1 MTDKEKIAYIVGMA
15 VAIGFKLGLRK
26 QGLSFDA
33 NTNNPYW
40 VTTENGHHFLID
52 KFGTIQGGRLK
63 GTPIDNV
70 KKHYSG
76 IKNKKEKNI
85 NAGAE
90 LSRSYGP
97 EIKTKL
103 AGVDAIRKISR
114 CRFGHIKDLWDRK
127 SVGKIDLMWGTPS
140 MGLCH
145 MYKRVK
151 ESKGKLKESEFFKI
165 IDTAISKGHIYQNDR
180 DTSLLAVD
188 PKSKM
193 AVVISKNFKGNG
205 GVLVPITIRP
215 LEPRKLETL
224 KRIE

>member
-15 VAIGFKLGLRK
+15 VALGFKLRLRR
-26 QGLSFDA
+26 QCISLDA
-33 NTNNPYW
+33 NANNPYR

-52 KFGTIQGGRLK
+52 KFGTIQSGRLK
-63 GTPIDNV
+63 ETPIDKV

-76 IKNKKEKNI
+76 IKNKKEKNL
-85 NAGAE
+85 NVGTE
-90 LSRSYGP
+90 LSRNYGL

-103 AGVDAIRKISR
+103 DGVDAIRKIAR

-127 SVGKIDLMWGTPS
+127 SIGKIDLMWETPS
-140 MGLCH
+140 RGLCH

-165 IDTAISKGHIYQNDR
+165 IDAAISKGQIYQNDR

>member
-52 KFGTIQGGRLK
+52 KFGTIQSGRLK
-63 GTPIDNV
+63 GAPIDNV

-76 IKNKKEKNI
+76 IKNKKEKNL

-103 AGVDAIRKISR
+103 DGVAALRKIAK
-114 CRFGHIKDLWDRK
+114 CRFGHIKDLWNRK
-127 SVGKIDLMWGTPS
+127 SIGKIDLMWGN
-140 MGLCH
+140 
-145 MYKRVK
+145 
-151 ESKGKLKESEFFKI
+151 SKHGALS
-165 IDTAISKGHIYQNDR
+165 H
-180 DTSLLAVD
+180 V
-188 PKSKM
+188 
-193 AVVISKNFKGNG
+193 
-205 GVLVPITIRP
+205 
-215 LEPRKLETL
+215 
-224 KRIE
+224 